1 MLKLVGFVVIF
12 ALYIHN
18 ILRLSTL
25 LFCLEKE
32 INTKKKKGCG
42 DGSMKGNARF
52 VLLVT
57 LGSLIS
63 PLMGRIHKMLD
74 PESG

>member
-1 MLKLVGFVVIF
+1 MAIF

-18 ILRLSTL
+18 ILSLSTL

-42 DGSMKGNARF
+42 DDSMKGNARF

-57 LGSLIS
+57 LG
-63 PLMGRIHKMLD
+63 
-74 PESG
+74 

>member
-1 MLKLVGFVVIF
+1 
-12 ALYIHN
+12 
-18 ILRLSTL
+18 
-25 LFCLEKE
+25 
-32 INTKKKKGCG
+32 
-42 DGSMKGNARF
+42 MKGNARF